1 MRKRNEPLDGQFGV
15 CGDEAR
21 RIVNVRGVDV
31 GIGRS
36 LESLNPREI
45 SDPNAATC
53 NFFANEATEG
63 CWSGYTAT
71 VTAR

>member
-1 MRKRNEPLDGQFGV
+1 MRERSEPLDAQFGV
-15 CGDEAR
+15 LGDEAR

-36 LESLNPREI
+36 LESSNPREI
-45 SDPNAATC
+45 SDPNVATC

-63 CWSGYTAT
+63 CWSGYTVR